1 MALISV
7 NNLTFHYPDSGEL
20 IFDGVSF
27 AVDTDWKLG
36 FIGRNGKGKTTFLR
50 ILMGMEGASGH
61 VSSPCAFDYFPF
73 SVPDGTLPARFVAR
87 EHIGPYAQ
95 LEQRM
100 EAALADP
107 DRAPDYSEALGEYLE
122 LDGYSIDGLLEAEA
136 GRLGVTPDALDRPYD
151 TLSHGERTKLQLA
164 ALFLRKNAFLLI
176 DEPTNHLDAE
186 GRTLLRSYLASKKGF
201 ILVSHDRALLD
212 GVCDHIL
219 SLNRAT
225 IEVQKGNYSSWRF
238 NRDARDHYEQDEN
251 DRLQNEIVRL
261 QSSSLQKSDWA
272 DKLEATKTGAGVSDR
287 GYVGAKSAKM
297 MKRAMH
303 IAQRREQAIEEKKA
317 LLHDLERELPLKLFP
332 QPYVKPRLIWAEKLS
347 IDYGSGAL
355 FAPASFEMRQGDRL
369 AVRGPNGCGK
379 SSLIKLLL
387 GQPIP
392 HAGTLTV
399 GTGLTISYVPQDTS
413 RLSGSLRTLALEHGV
428 DYTQLL
434 TTLRH
439 LDFERAQFDK
449 DLSAYSQGQKKKA
462 LLAASLC
469 TPAHLYIWDEPLNFI
484 DIFSRIQIED
494 LLLQYRPT
502 MIFIEHDAAFTDR
515 VATRSLTLAQ

>member
-7 NNLTFHYPDSGEL
+7 NNLAFHYPDSGEL
-20 IFDGVSF
+20 IFNDVSF
-27 AVDTDWKLG
+27 TVDTDWRLG

-50 ILMGMEGASGH
+50 ILMGMEGASGRI
-61 VSSPCAFDYFPF
+61 SSPCAFDYFPF
-73 SVPDGTLPARFVAR
+73 SVPDGTLPARIVAR

-95 LEQRM
+95 LERRM
-100 EAALADP
+100 EEALSDP
-107 DRAPDYSEALGEYLE
+107 DRVQDYSEALGAYLE

-136 GRLGVTPDALDRPYD
+136 GKLGVTPDALDRSYN

-186 GRTLLRSYLASKKGF
+186 GRALLRDYLVCKKGF

-251 DRLQNEIVRL
+251 ERLSGEIARL
-261 QSSSLQKSDWA
+261 QSSGLQKAAWSNR
-272 DKLEATKTGAGVSDR
+272 LEATKFGTGCADR

-297 MKRAMH
+297 MKRAKH
-303 IAQRREQAIEEKKA
+303 IAQRREQAIEEKQA

-332 QPYVKPRLIWAEKLS
+332 QPYVKPRIIWAEKLT
-347 IDYGSGAL
+347 IDYGSGPL
-355 FAPASFEMRQGDRL
+355 FAPVSFEVRQGDRL

-387 GQPIP
+387 GQDIP
-392 HAGTLTV
+392 RAGTLNI
-399 GTGLTISYVPQDTS
+399 GSGLAISYVPQDTS
-413 RLSGSLRTLALEHGV
+413 LLSDSLRALALAHGV

-439 LDFERAQFDK
+439 LDFDRAQFEK
-449 DLSAYSQGQKKKA
+449 DLSSYSQGQKKKV

-469 TPAHLYIWDEPLNFI
+469 ASAHLYIWDEPLNFI
-484 DIFSRIQIED
+484 DIFSRIQIEN
-494 LLLQYRPT
+494 LLLQFRPT
-502 MIFIEHDAAFTDR
+502 MVFIEHDAAFADR
-515 VATRSLTLAQ
+515 IATCTLDLVK